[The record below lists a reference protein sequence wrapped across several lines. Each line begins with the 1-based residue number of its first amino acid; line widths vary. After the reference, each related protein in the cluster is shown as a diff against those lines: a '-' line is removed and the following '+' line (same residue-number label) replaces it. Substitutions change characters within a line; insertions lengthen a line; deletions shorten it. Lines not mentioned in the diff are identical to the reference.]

1 MSGEGSRHRATL
13 DGAYRESGAGETLNN
28 RDS

>member
-13 DGAYRESGAGETLNN
+13 DGVYQEPGAGETLNN
-28 RDS
+28 RNS

>member
-13 DGAYRESGAGETLNN
+13 DGANQEPGAGGTLNN